1 MIETITSHLHMSTII
16 TLNTLQLKKYS
27 IVFLLKRISPPSY
40 HLKPIKMFVKKEKNR
55 RIQLQRF

>member
-27 IVFLLKRISPPSY
+27 IVFFAQAHLTTQPSFEANKNVREKR
-40 HLKPIKMFVKKEKNR
+40 KNR
-55 RIQLQRF
+55 RIHLQRF